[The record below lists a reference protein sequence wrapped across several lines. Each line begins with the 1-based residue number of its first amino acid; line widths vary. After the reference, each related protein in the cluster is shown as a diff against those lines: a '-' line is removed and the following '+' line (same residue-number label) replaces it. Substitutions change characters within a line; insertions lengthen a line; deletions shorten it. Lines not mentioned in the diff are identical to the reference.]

1 MSATI
6 TASRPGRTQARR
18 PWAADG
24 VVAAAAGVAGVL
36 GSPTV
41 SFATPT
47 QTAYT
52 LLVIGGCAAL
62 LLRRRAPRLCLGLLV
77 LLLAVHLPLVQMGP
91 YAGVVCLIG
100 ACTTQTRLD
109 AGWRWGF
116 LALFYAVATGGIVT
130 ALSAAD
136 GAVQPVP
143 LVAAYA
149 LLTVAALIG
158 ATRRNAADRY
168 RLAVER
174 ADILETRHE
183 IERRLAALEERS
195 RIAREMH
202 DILGHSLNAVA
213 VLSEGAR
220 HAVRSDPERADAALA
235 DIGRLSRSAVD
246 EVRDL
251 IDVLRTE
258 DDHVDRAPAPSLAD
272 LPELVSGFRSTG
284 TVIRTR
290 VDGDPGSLPGHLGC
304 TAYRIVQEAI
314 TNAVKHAPGAAIT
327 IRVTI
332 GDADVDLLVTNA
344 RPAVPRKA
352 GDGQGHGLIGIRE
365 RVRAAGGTVEAG
377 PDPATGGWRLH
388 ARLPR
393 RRPC

>member
-1 MSATI
+1 MSASVA
-6 TASRPGRTQARR
+6 ASRMRAHAVRHL
-18 PWAADG
+18 WAADCA
-24 VVAAAAGVAGVL
+24 VAATAGLAGVL

-41 SFATPT
+41 SFATGT
-47 QTAYT
+47 QAVYT
-52 LLVIGGCAAL
+52 VLVIGGCAAM
-62 LLRRRAPRLCLGLLV
+62 LLRRRMPRLCLGLLV
-77 LLLAVHLPLVQMGP
+77 LLLAVHLPLVQLGP
-91 YAGVVCLIG
+91 YAGVVCLVG
-100 ACTTQTRLD
+100 AYTTQTRLD
-109 AGWRWGF
+109 RAWRWGY
-116 LALFYAVATGGIVT
+116 LALFCAVATGGIVT
-130 ALSAAD
+130 ALAATG
-136 GAVQPVP
+136 GAAQPVP
-143 LVAAYA
+143 LAAAYA

-158 ATRRNAADRY
+158 AMRRNAAERY

-174 ADILETRHE
+174 ADLLEARHE
-183 IERRLAALEERS
+183 TGRRLAVLEERG

-220 HAVRSDPERADAALA
+220 HAVRSDPDRTDAALA

-258 DDHVDRAPAPSLAD
+258 DGPAERGPAPSLAE
-272 LPELVSGFRSTG
+272 LSGLVSGFRFTG
-284 TVIRTR
+284 TVVRTQ
-290 VDGDPGSLPGHLGC
+290 VEGDPGGLPGQLGR

-332 GDADVDLLVTNA
+332 TDTGVDLLVTNA
-344 RPAVPRKA
+344 RPDAPREA
-352 GDGQGHGLIGIRE
+352 GAGEGHGLIGIRE

-377 PDPATGGWRLH
+377 PDPATGGWQVH